1 MFLKTVSENWIEGLR
16 SKGKKD
22 IEHKLLES
30 SDLLLTFHTSERERQ
45 RVGEKEERKTGLT
58 EAMTLLTGERWLTRH
73 SAFVKVLSCSEPLFA
88 NL

>member
-45 RVGEKEERKTGLT
+45 RVGEKDKEDRINRGNDITYG
-58 EAMTLLTGERWLTRH
+58 
-73 SAFVKVLSCSEPLFA
+73 
-88 NL
+88 